1 MGQDKNSLAKTPHGF
16 TVGIDSTQRSF
27 SERSRARGSV
37 WHWLGKELKIGS
49 PRIGWVRLFW
59 QFLSFDPE
67 RP

>member
-27 SERSRARGSV
+27 REGSRARGSV
-37 WHWLGKELKIGS
+37 WHWLRKELKIGLS
-49 PRIGWVRLFW
+49 RIGWVRLFW

>member
-37 WHWLGKELKIGS
+37 WQWLGKEFAAH
-49 PRIGWVRLFW
+49 RLVPIVLAIFV
-59 QFLSFDPE
+59 L
-67 RP
+67 